1 LWGEKLRYPISVYGN
16 LESLKRRLLRL
27 RGVSA
32 CVIEIK
38 PVLNYEALG
47 QILTDKCYFPE
58 EYPNVRVEGY
68 AILCNEKDE
77 VIEAACRRQ
86 EVRVFR
92 ANRES
97 SLDIL
102 ILLNEE
108 KKYCSVRLVR

>member
-1 LWGEKLRYPISVYGN
+1 M
-16 LESLKRRLLRL
+16 
-27 RGVSA
+27 
-32 CVIEIK
+32 IEIK
-38 PVLNYEALG
+38 SGLNFETFGEL
-47 QILTDKCYFPE
+47 LTYKYCFPK
-58 EYPNVRVEGY
+58 EYPNARVEGY

-102 ILLNEE
+102 ILLNTE